1 MKKKGFS
8 LLEVVIAILVFSLF
22 SVSVFYFYSN
32 AIERNLKFEEKYVVL
47 RLAKEFIS
55 QYDSRQRDGT
65 GTREG
70 FRLKWHSTPMEEPR
84 RIITGSDVNYNLQLK
99 LVHLD
104 IIRQEDKKNL
114 LAVNFIYND
123 LLSAKK

>member
-8 LLEVVIAILVFSLF
+8 LLEVVIAILVFSVF

-32 AIERNLKFEEKYVVL
+32 VIKRNLKFEEKYVVL
-47 RLAKEFIS
+47 RMAKEFIS
-55 QYDSRQRDGT
+55 QYDSQQRDGT
-65 GTREG
+65 WPREG
-70 FRLKWHSTPMEEPR
+70 FLLKWHSTPMEKPR

-104 IIRQEDKKNL
+104 IIRQEDQKNL
-114 LAVNFIYND
+114 LAINFIYND